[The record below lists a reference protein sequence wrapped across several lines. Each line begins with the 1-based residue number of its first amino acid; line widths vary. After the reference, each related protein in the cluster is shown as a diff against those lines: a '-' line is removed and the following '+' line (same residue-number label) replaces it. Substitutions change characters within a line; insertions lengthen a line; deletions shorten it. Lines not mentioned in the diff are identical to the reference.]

1 MTILNL
7 SPDVTIYHGDCM
19 DVLPT
24 LSGVDAVITDPPYS
38 SGGMYRGDR
47 SRSTRE
53 KYTSTGVDAKYAA
66 AFSGDN
72 RDQRS
77 FALWCTYWL
86 GYCLRA
92 SNDGAVLAM
101 FSDWRQLPTVT
112 DALQAGGWVWRG
124 VAGWAKPNPRPVPD
138 RMRQALEFI
147 AWGTKGA
154 RECRPHETARYH
166 AGLYYHAPPSG
177 DVRLH
182 ATEKPVELLEDLVSM
197 APPGGLVLDPFM
209 GSGSTGEAC
218 VRAGRR
224 FVGVEVDVHYFEVAR
239 QRLERA
245 LAQPGLGIMVEGGQ
259 SA

>member
-7 SPDVTIYHGDCM
+7 SPDVTIYHGDFM
-19 DVLPT
+19 DILPT
-24 LSGVDAVITDPPYS
+24 LAGVDAVITDPPYS

-47 SRSTRE
+47 AMTTRD
-53 KYTSTGVDAKYAA
+53 KYTSTGAEAKYAA

-77 FALWCTYWL
+77 FALWCSFWL

-92 SNDGAVLAM
+92 SNAGAVLAM

-112 DALQAGGWVWRG
+112 DALQTGGWVWRG
-124 VAGWAKPNPRPVPD
+124 VAGWAKPTARPVPD

-154 RECRPHETARYH
+154 RVCRPHETARYH
-166 AGLYYHAPPSG
+166 AGLYHQSAPSG
-177 DVRLH
+177 KGRLH
-182 ATEKPVELLEDLVSM
+182 ATEKPVELLEDLVAM

-218 VRAGRR
+218 IRTGRR
-224 FVGVEVDVHYFEVAR
+224 FIGVEVDAHYFEVAR
-239 QRLERA
+239 RRLERA
-245 LAQPGLGIMVEGGQ
+245 LAQPGLGIAVDGGR
-259 SA
+259 